1 LRGAKGQSTAGA
13 KGTLPICDDLKFVL
27 QTFVSAKEV
36 FLTEI
41 AAPPTMS
48 DMLEDLDRLEERI
61 GALAQLTREMR
72 VENHALRQELHD
84 AVAQVRSLK
93 SRLEAARLRIEAL
106 IEKLPVTE

>member
-1 LRGAKGQSTAGA
+1 MVNQCASCAQHLA
-13 KGTLPICDDLKFVL
+13 ICGDLKFVL

-48 DMLEDLDRLEERI
+48 DMLEDLDHLEERI
-61 GALAQLTREMR
+61 GALARLTHEMR
-72 VENHALRQELHD
+72 AENHALRQELHD